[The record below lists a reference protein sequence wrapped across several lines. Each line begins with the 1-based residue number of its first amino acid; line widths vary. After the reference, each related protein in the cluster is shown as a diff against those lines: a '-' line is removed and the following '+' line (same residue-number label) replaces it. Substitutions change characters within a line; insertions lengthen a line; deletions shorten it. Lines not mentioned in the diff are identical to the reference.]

1 MDMLSHLGYKF
12 RMKKPKRKYGKIR
25 FDEEVELTPDSKT
38 KINWFPG
45 HMLKAMRKIKERL
58 KMVDIVL
65 EVRDARSP
73 LASGNQSLKSIIGEK
88 SRLIVINK
96 KNLAD
101 PKIVKQWEAWFE
113 KIGED
118 FIFINS
124 LDKNS
129 ISGITKKSRE
139 IIDRKI
145 KVSNPD
151 HDGKQKIKMM
161 VIGLPNTGKSTIIN
175 RLANRNASKV
185 ANKPG
190 QTQSQ
195 LWVAASDDI
204 YILDTPGVMNANI
217 VNHEQGLWLS
227 ALHAIPDKIAGSDAI
242 ALFIID
248 YLIKTNPKAL
258 ESLYKLDNAPVDV
271 MQTLD
276 DIAVKRGCFLK
287 KNELDYDRA
296 YTIIIGDLRRG
307 ELGLISFGIPPKLTT

>member
-1 MDMLSHLGYKF
+1 
-12 RMKKPKRKYGKIR
+12 MKKPRRKYGKIR

-58 KMVDIVL
+58 KMVDIIL

-73 LASGNQSLKSIIGEK
+73 LTTGNQSLKSIIGEK

-96 KNLAD
+96 KNLAN
-101 PKIVKQWEAWFE
+101 PKIVKQWETWFE
-113 KIGED
+113 TIGED
-118 FIFINS
+118 FIFVNS

-129 ISGITKKSRE
+129 VKEITQKSRE
-139 IIDRKI
+139 IINKRI
-145 KVSNPD
+145 RVSNPE

-175 RLANRNASKV
+175 RLANRNATKV

-190 QTQSQ
+190 QTQQQ

-204 YILDTPGVMNANI
+204 YILDTPGVMTSDI
-217 VNHEQGLWLS
+217 KNHEQGLWLS
-227 ALHAIPDKIAGSDAI
+227 ALHAVPDKIAGTDAI
-242 ALFIID
+242 ACFILK
-248 YLIKTNPKAL
+248 YLIQSNPEAL
-258 ESLYKLDNAPVDV
+258 RAHYKLKNTPEDV
-271 MQTLD
+271 LETLEE
-276 DIAVKRGCFLK
+276 IAILRGCYLK

-296 YTIIIGDLRRG
+296 YTIIITDLRVG
-307 ELGLISFGIPPKLTT
+307 NLGLISFGLPPKLTS